1 MALAHA
7 VEYGPAVDEPA
18 EGVDQ
23 RVQEISAELGSPRAA
38 GIAGIV
44 FAALFIVSF
53 LLLRH
58 TPPEGSTAAQIATF
72 YLRTNVRRL
81 AIVELYVAPFAGIA
95 FLWFVA
101 VIRARIGARE
111 DRFFATVFLG
121 SGILFVALFFGALAA
136 GGAVI
141 AAIKF
146 QGAPPPSP
154 DTFVFARGLAYA
166 FLYIFAM
173 RAAAVFTAVVSTI
186 ALRTGALPRWLAF
199 VGYALALVLLLGVS
213 FTRWT
218 VLLFPCWVAAVSVVI
233 LLRHGEQADAVR
245 TTP

>member
-1 MALAHA
+1 VH
-7 VEYGPAVDEPA
+7 YGHVVTEVRESEEQGVVRVVSDE
-18 EGVDQ
+18 
-23 RVQEISAELGSPRAA
+23 LKSPRAA
-38 GIAGIV
+38 GVAGLV
-44 FAALFIVSF
+44 FAGLFIASF

-72 YLRTNVRRL
+72 YLRTNIKRL
-81 AIVELYVAPFAGIA
+81 AIVELYVGPFAGIA

-121 SGILFVALFFGALAA
+121 SGILFAGMFFGALAA

-154 DTFVFARGLAYA
+154 DTFVLARGLAYT

-199 VGYALALVLLLGVS
+199 VGYALALVLLLGVAY
-213 FTRWT
+213 TRWT
-218 VLLFPCWVAAVSVVI
+218 VLFFPLWVAAVSVVI
-233 LLRHGEQADAVR
+233 LVRHGEPTGAARAD
-245 TTP
+245 P